1 MPTDPEPTPTDPR
14 QPPSEEFFSNW
25 WLVSDGGGPLVVMP
39 DFGRCIKKYPKA
51 PLRATPPKLRGTFV
65 FEVRHPWHARSDHVL
80 HSPPPLPSLES
91 QSEHDCRQ
99 EAPTK
104 TQRVA
109 FKVPP
114 DEYSP
119 SPTAAAEEQQDLPS
133 SAWEASA
140 WENQGDQEKPDQA
153 EPAPCEEQE
162 EEAPDLPEERPEIV
176 SPTSPADGMI
186 PEEEKAAQTKPD
198 TDIKDGGKAGNAEG
212 DTPKAKGKGRDSPDT
227 KGKAAPKGKHEL
239 DSKGKSKDDFKGMKG
254 QGKEDFQ
261 KGKDDFKGKAAP
273 KGKGKETDYE
283 EDKGKG
289 KPGFEFD
296 SKGKGKAMDD
306 FQKGKDGGKEMGKVD
321 FQKGKGKDD
330 FQKGKDDFQKGKG
343 KDDFQKGKD
352 DLQKGKDDFKG
363 KSKAKGTD
371 DFKGKSKAKGTDHEE
386 SEGGKGKDGG
396 KGKASW
402 HDVEDFEPGEED
414 DDDEWGEWGQSDQKS
429 DLNDND
435 HGCCSFLIY
444 LKVPVIDVHGH
455 VSLSRFL
462 LQPGSSSAVG
472 LGALW
477 RSCPVP
483 MAENSAF

>member
-1 MPTDPEPTPTDPR
+1 M
-14 QPPSEEFFSNW
+14 
-25 WLVSDGGGPLVVMP
+25 VVMP

-104 TQRVA
+104 TQRVE

-162 EEAPDLPEERPEIV
+162 EEPDLPEERPEIV

-273 KGKGKETDYE
+273 KGRARKRTMKKTRERASLVLSLTQRAKARRWMTSRRGRMVARRWGRLTSRR
-283 EDKGKG
+283 GRG
-289 KPGFEFD
+289 RMTFRRGRMTSRRGRGRMTSRRGRMTSRRGRMTSRASLKPRERMT
-296 SKGKGKAMDD
+296 SRASLKPRERTMKNQKAARGRMVARGRLHGMTL
-306 FQKGKDGGKEMGKVD
+306 KTLSPVRKTTTMNGANG
-321 FQKGKGKDD
+321 
-330 FQKGKDDFQKGKG
+330 
-343 KDDFQKGKD
+343 
-352 DLQKGKDDFKG
+352 
-363 KSKAKGTD
+363 
-371 DFKGKSKAKGTDHEE
+371 
-386 SEGGKGKDGG
+386 
-396 KGKASW
+396 
-402 HDVEDFEPGEED
+402 
-414 DDDEWGEWGQSDQKS
+414 
-429 DLNDND
+429 DN
-435 HGCCSFLIY
+435 LTRR
-444 LKVPVIDVHGH
+444 VT
-455 VSLSRFL
+455 
-462 LQPGSSSAVG
+462 
-472 LGALW
+472 
-477 RSCPVP
+477 
-483 MAENSAF
+483 

>member
-1 MPTDPEPTPTDPR
+1 M
-14 QPPSEEFFSNW
+14 
-25 WLVSDGGGPLVVMP
+25 
-39 DFGRCIKKYPKA
+39 
-51 PLRATPPKLRGTFV
+51 
-65 FEVRHPWHARSDHVL
+65 L

-104 TQRVA
+104 TQRVE

-119 SPTAAAEEQQDLPS
+119 SPTAAAEEQQEQPS

-140 WENQGDQEKPDQA
+140 WENQGDQEQPDQA
-153 EPAPCEEQE
+153 EPAPCEEE
-162 EEAPDLPEERPEIV
+162 EEPDLPEERPQIV
-176 SPTSPADGMI
+176 SPTSPADGVI
-186 PEEEKAAQTKPD
+186 PESKETEAQTKPD

-212 DTPKAKGKGRDSPDT
+212 DTPKAKGKGGDSPDT

-296 SKGKGKAMDD
+296 SKGKGKGMDD
-306 FQKGKDGGKEMGKVD
+306 FQKGKDGGKEMKGKV
-321 FQKGKGKDD
+321 
-330 FQKGKDDFQKGKG
+330 
-343 KDDFQKGKD
+343 DFQKGKD

-414 DDDEWGEWGQSDQKS
+414 DDDEESWGEWGQSAQKS

-435 HGCCSFLIY
+435 HGCCSFLIN